1 MIIID
6 KNRKILFIFLII
18 YLLLNIYNA
27 SYCVELIKEQSKAIG
42 INSYLN
48 EMGTYVE
55 NEYDIDLEN
64 IYENL
69 INADLKNTKKNIF
82 SKIIDIFSGDF
93 KNTLS
98 LIGKILII
106 VVISSILNNL
116 TLSFCNNSIT
126 KIGFFIAYISI
137 IIITMDSFNEV
148 LKITKDSLN
157 IANTFMN
164 STIPIMFT
172 LMATTGS
179 FLTANIFQP
188 ILIFLIQITNGL
200 VNNILLP
207 IILIFTVLNIV
218 SNITEKN
225 QLQRLAKFLKS
236 STIWAL
242 GLSLTILVGFMS
254 LEGTLSSSI
263 DGLTT
268 KTTKAAVTNF
278 IPVVGKILSD
288 SVDTVLGCTV
298 ILKNA
303 LGFLVVIVILLVCL
317 SPVIKVAILMGMYY
331 LTGAIIEPISDS
343 KITKAINAI
352 ADSLKLI
359 LAILISLV
367 AIYIISITLLIK
379 ISNFTLTYR

>member
-1 MIIID
+1 MD
-6 KNRKILFIFLII
+6 LI
-18 YLLLNIYNA
+18 NGQA
-27 SYCVELIKEQSKAIG
+27 QSFG

-55 NEYDIDLEN
+55 DEYDIDLEN

-69 INADLKNTKKNIF
+69 INTDLKVEKKNIF
-82 SKIIDIFSGDF
+82 SKIIDIFSDEF
-93 KNTLS
+93 KDTLS

-106 VVISSILNNL
+106 VTISAILNNL
-116 TLSFCNNSIT
+116 TLSFSNNSIT
-126 KIGFFIAYISI
+126 KIGFFISYISI
-137 IIITMDSFNEV
+137 IIISMNSFNEV
-148 LKITKDSLN
+148 LKITKDSLST
-157 IANTFMN
+157 ANTFMH

-172 LMATTGS
+172 LIASTGS
-179 FLTANIFQP
+179 FVTANIFQP
-188 ILIFLIQITNGL
+188 ILLFLIQITNI
-200 VNNILLP
+200 VINNILLP

-225 QLQRLAKFLKS
+225 QLGRLSKFLKTTTVWS
-236 STIWAL
+236 L

-263 DGLTT
+263 DGVTT

-331 LTGAIIEPISDS
+331 LTAALIEPISDS
-343 KITKAINAI
+343 KITKAISSI

-359 LAILISLV
+359 LAILISLS
-367 AIYIISITLLIK
+367 AMYIISITLLIK